1 MNRTDRE
8 LLQAA
13 LAVIERSERPNSA
26 LIEEI
31 ADRLAEKLEAVG
43 FDEYWK
49 RVQQNWGDVEVKPD
63 AQAVWT
69 TAQLSEQKRI
79 MSIIQQTCK
88 DKDTL
93 TKILE
98 QI

>member
-43 FDEYWK
+43 FEDWWEENGIEWE
-49 RVQQNWGDVEVKPD
+49 WTILEHD
-63 AQAVWT
+63 AKALWT

-79 MSIIQQTCK
+79 ISIIHQTCK

-93 TKILE
+93 NKILE